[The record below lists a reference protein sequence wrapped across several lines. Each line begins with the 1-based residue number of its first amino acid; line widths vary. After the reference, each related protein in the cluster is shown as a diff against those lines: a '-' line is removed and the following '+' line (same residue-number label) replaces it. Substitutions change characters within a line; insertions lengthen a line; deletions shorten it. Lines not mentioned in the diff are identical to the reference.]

1 MEYKDGKPTSVSIDV
16 LTNGTSKKE
25 LAASGGYVMSKEEGA
40 LQWHEQIAAVEKALV
55 DNNFDT
61 TKINLIDEDGH
72 TDSLTGVSMKVGS
85 YVKLVQELMDS
96 VAKGETVFFDKYS
109 GTNLKYEGEKY
120 LVLRESDLLAV
131 VK

>member
-1 MEYKDGKPTSVSIDV
+1 MLQPIGDRVIVKVKD
-16 LTNGTSKKE
+16 
-25 LAASGGYVMSKEEGA
+25 EE
-40 LQWHEQIAAVEKALV
+40 EE
-55 DNNFDT
+55 
-61 TKINLIDEDGH
+61 
-72 TDSLTGVSMKVGS
+72 KVGGIVLAS
-85 YVKLVQELMDS
+85 NAKEKPQMGEIIAVGNGERNANGDLIPMS